1 MLFNSLEFAI
11 LCVCTIACYYLSS
24 NIRGARTIQV
34 VVMLLASIVFYAW
47 GQAILLPLL
56 LGSAIGNAIIARELA
71 QQETPRKGLLIIAV
85 IGNLACLS
93 FFKYAALLARSLTG
107 ELNPISF
114 GLDWGNILLPIGI
127 SFFTFQ
133 GISLVVDVY
142 REKALREHIAKQS
155 YVQSLLE
162 IVTYISFFPQLVAG
176 PIVKAR
182 SFLPQFQ
189 KVTIQ
194 KVYWVLAI
202 RYLIMGFFLKM
213 VVADNL
219 KDFTVYL
226 SQEGFG
232 KLKSGDLLASLFGY
246 SCQIY
251 ADFAGYSL
259 IALGLG
265 ALFGYR
271 FPCNFNLP
279 YISQSF
285 SEFWTRWHISLSSWL
300 KEYLYFP
307 LGGNRKGALKTYRNL
322 FIVMLLGGLWH
333 GAGWN
338 YLVWGGAHGLLL
350 AGERGLVQLGLIPQ
364 GGSNLLWRFF
374 RQAVV
379 FTTVTILWL
388 FFILP
393 DFPSFF
399 LFWEKLTQAPL
410 SFSPNITFGILIFSL
425 PIVLQHLVGM
435 FKFNYEKAF
444 DKEGLLIHRDI
455 QWRELI
461 FLGGLLAL
469 IILNSGTAGEFIYF
483 QF

>member
-1 MLFNSLEFAI
+1 MLFNSIEFVA
-11 LCVCTIACYYLSS
+11 LCLGALCCYFIVSKFKKAQAL
-24 NIRGARTIQV
+24 QV
-34 VVMLLASIVFYAW
+34 TVMLLASIVFYAW

-56 LGSAIGNAIIARELA
+56 LGSSIGNAIVARILSKQESPKIELVI
-71 QQETPRKGLLIIAV
+71 LAV
-85 IGNLACLS
+85 IGNLLCLG
-93 FFKYAALLARSLTG
+93 FFKYGGLLATSVTG
-107 ELNPISF
+107 QPHPEWL

-133 GISLVVDVY
+133 GLSLVIDVY
-142 REKALREHIAKQS
+142 REKALRDHISAQS
-155 YVQSLLE
+155 YGQNLLE
-162 IVTYISFFPQLVAG
+162 VVTYIAFFPQLVAG

-189 KVTIQ
+189 V
-194 KVYWVLAI
+194 VRAREVHWALAV
-202 RYLIMGFFLKM
+202 RYLIIGFFMKM

-226 SQEGFG
+226 SQDGFG
-232 KLKSGDLLASLFGY
+232 KLKSGDLLISLFGY

-279 YISQSF
+279 YLSQSF

-307 LGGNRKGALKTYRNL
+307 LGGNRKGAWKTYRNL

-338 YLVWGGAHGLLL
+338 YLVWGGAHGLFL
-350 AGERGLVQLGLIPQ
+350 AGERGLIKLGVLSQAPTKLARLVRQ
-364 GGSNLLWRFF
+364 GG
-374 RQAVV
+374 VV
-379 FTTVTILWL
+379 ISVTILWL

-393 DFPSFF
+393 DFNSF
-399 LFWEKLTQAPL
+399 LGYWEKVFSSSLA
-410 SFSPNITFGILIFSL
+410 FSPNIVFGVLIFSL
-425 PIVLQHLVGM
+425 PVLLQHIYGV
-435 FKFNYEKAF
+435 FKPNDELSFGQ
-444 DKEGLLIHRDI
+444 DGLLKYR
-455 QWRELI
+455 RVSRTELV
-461 FLGGLLAL
+461 FLGVLLAL
-469 IILNSGTAGEFIYF
+469 LILNYGTAGAFIYF